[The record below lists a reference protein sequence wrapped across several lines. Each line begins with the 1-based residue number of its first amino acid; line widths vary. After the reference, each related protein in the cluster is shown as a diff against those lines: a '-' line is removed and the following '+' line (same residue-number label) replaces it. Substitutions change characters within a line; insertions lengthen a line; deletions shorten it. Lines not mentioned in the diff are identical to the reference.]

1 MYFHIYIISTSNL
14 SVVLFYLN
22 RNNSCFYN
30 FAFKVDEQMLIIEA
44 DKELLLTIKKIL
56 SYYHHLHY
64 LFISSKTFS
73 MRDNSC
79 GTVFCILYTS
89 KNFHL
94 KIIYEN
100 LAFAIFLHRRVNLHI
115 YLFDEFLNFQ
125 FQNKY

>member
-1 MYFHIYIISTSNL
+1 MFFIPISYQYIIIL
-14 SVVLFYLN
+14 IDLLYLY

-30 FAFKVDEQMLIIEA
+30 FVFKVDEQMLIIEA

-100 LAFAIFLHRRVNLHI
+100 LPFAIFSHRRVNLHI